1 MKTML
6 KTNRLFLLLFTLT
19 TLMSCTSV
27 SKQLQ
32 EDGWLW
38 KISGNGLTQPSYLF
52 GTYHGTYD
60 ILYGYVD
67 SIPGFH
73 EAFDTCSQY
82 AGEVNLLL
90 EDPKSSISKLDMEMP
105 KDTTYS
111 ILLNN
116 EDYHYLDSI
125 VRQNLKTP
133 FNKMYLKPGHLL
145 LVLEAIN
152 ELEEFSKNGYSKI
165 IIDSIRS
172 QFMDLVLATKAQE
185 KEYTL
190 VGLETFYEQ
199 MNLLV
204 PNENFKKQADILIA
218 DLREEESA
226 QLPIFSKTLS
236 EVYRTQNMKYLIKF
250 EANLDSLYQTSSI
263 FKNMIEQTREVL
275 LKQRNINWINKIP
288 ALMKDKPTFIA
299 VGVRHL
305 PGKNG
310 LISLLIKKGYKVEPV
325 GK

>member
-1 MKTML
+1 ML

-19 TLMSCTSV
+19 TLISCTPV
-27 SKQLQ
+27 SQQAQ
-32 EDGWLW
+32 ESGWLW

-60 ILYGYVD
+60 ILYGYID

-73 EAFDTCSQY
+73 EAFDACSQY

-111 ILLNN
+111 ILLND

-133 FNKMYLKPGHLL
+133 LNRMYLKPGHLL

-152 ELEEFSKNGYSKI
+152 ELEEFAKNGYSKTM
-165 IIDSIRS
+165 IDSIRS
-172 QFMDLVLATKAQE
+172 RVMDLALTMKAQE

-218 DLREEESA
+218 DLREEEESS
-226 QLPIFSKTLS
+226 QFPVFSETLS
-236 EVYRTQNMKYLIKF
+236 KVYRTQNMKNLIKF
-250 EANLDSLYQTSSI
+250 ETNLDSLYQTSLI

-275 LKQRNINWINKIP
+275 LKQRNINWMKKIP

-325 GK
+325 GQ